1 MNIDEIE
8 LVRSYVPGERLVLDT
23 SYIAKYLRN
32 LGYNFVGWYDGPDAG
47 ATQIKE
53 IPASADE
60 DKVLYAHVTEI
71 EYNITYNLYQTPIDS
86 APTEKQQKYT
96 VSKGNSNL
104 YDPRLKNYIFLGWF
118 DENGT
123 EYKTIPIGTTGDI
136 TLKPYYTS
144 ERNLAVS
151 KVDKN
156 PIILEDQ
163 NTNVVYFTYEI
174 GEIRNIPLNA
184 DKPFWEIQSVA
195 GLSQQ
200 VSETYTTSITNSEA
214 ENISKTISDMT
225 TNSSTW
231 TLSENW
237 NDVTTVN
244 ETWAKSIGKTTE
256 ECKTEATTSAG
267 TLSVSA
273 QNGGSTYHKTEDGS
287 TVYDYDTKTVTNDK
301 GHQFDASLSGNYTNK
316 TEVSLGASSEYGA
329 TDSYGYTSKSKD
341 NEYNHSASG
350 SDKDAVSSGIR
361 HENGFEFK
369 KYEL

>member
-1 MNIDEIE
+1 MFPESVWFLIPLISLNTSVTLAIILSGGMTDQMP
-8 LVRSYVPGERLVLDT
+8 VPLRLR
-23 SYIAKYLRN
+23 KYLHR
-32 LGYNFVGWYDGPDAG
+32 LMKIQA
-47 ATQIKE
+47 
-53 IPASADE
+53 
-60 DKVLYAHVTEI
+60 LYAHVTEI

-96 VSKGNSNL
+96 VSKGNSNSD
-104 YDPRLKNYIFLGWF
+104 DPRLKNYIFLGWF

-151 KVDKN
+151 KVDNN

-214 ENISKTISDMT
+214 ENVSKTISDMT
-225 TNSSTW
+225 SNSSTW

-244 ETWAKSIGKTTE
+244 KTWAKSIERIQRCAK
-256 ECKTEATTSAG
+256 
-267 TLSVSA
+267 
-273 QNGGSTYHKTEDGS
+273 QR
-287 TVYDYDTKTVTNDK
+287 
-301 GHQFDASLSGNYTNK
+301 Q
-316 TEVSLGASSEYGA
+316 
-329 TDSYGYTSKSKD
+329 
-341 NEYNHSASG
+341 
-350 SDKDAVSSGIR
+350 R
-361 HENGFEFK
+361 HHRVH
-369 KYEL
+369 